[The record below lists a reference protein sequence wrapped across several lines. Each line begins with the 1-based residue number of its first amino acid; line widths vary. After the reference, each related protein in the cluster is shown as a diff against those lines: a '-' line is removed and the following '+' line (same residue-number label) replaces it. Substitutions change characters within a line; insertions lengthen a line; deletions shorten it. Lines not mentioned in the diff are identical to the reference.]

1 MGFWAEISNHL
12 GYSNGLKNSSCL
24 GLAQTIGKIFYF
36 RNILL
41 TMRENEII
49 LILEAHHGMF
59 KLASFLIMVVFFSL
73 QIIKDIL

>member
-41 TMRENEII
+41 SFTPKS
-49 LILEAHHGMF
+49 F
-59 KLASFLIMVVFFSL
+59 KQLCSKYFN
-73 QIIKDIL
+73 